1 MKFPDIKTLLQ
12 QDDNNISRDGAMNR
26 RKFLGSLATGTA
38 VALGGLV
45 LSKLTPA
52 VLAAGAASAHSP
64 AGEVTLV
71 DFTDAGKR
79 KGLVKT
85 RKVVKTEAEWK
96 KILSDDEFT
105 IARKAGTEPA
115 YSGEYFE
122 THDKGLFRC
131 RSCNNAVF
139 SSATKFDSNTGWP
152 SFWAPIAKENIW
164 TRSDT
169 SLAEKRT
176 EVLCKKCDAHL
187 GHVFE
192 DGPKPTGLRYC
203 LNSAAL
209 KFIKA

>member
-1 MKFPDIKTLLQ
+1 MKFPAAETQPK
-12 QDDNNISRDGAMNR
+12 QDDNQIALVGTMNR
-26 RKFLGSLATGTA
+26 RKFLASLATGAA
-38 VALGGLV
+38 VAVGGIA
-45 LSKLTPA
+45 LSRLAPS
-52 VLAAGAASAHSP
+52 VLAASGASAHSP

-71 DFTDAGKR
+71 DFTDSGKR
-79 KGLVKT
+79 KGLIKT
-85 RKVVKTEAEWK
+85 KKVVKTDAEWK
-96 KILSDDEFT
+96 KILTDDEFT
-105 IARKAGTEPA
+105 IARKAGTEAA

-131 RSCNNAVF
+131 RSCKNAVF
-139 SSATKFDSNTGWP
+139 SSATKFDSGTGWP

-169 SLAEKRT
+169 SLAEART

>member
-1 MKFPDIKTLLQ
+1 MKYPAIETKLRH
-12 QDDNNISRDGAMNR
+12 DDNKIALDGPMNR
-26 RKFLGSLATGTA
+26 RTFLASIATGAAAA
-38 VALGGLV
+38 VGGMV
-45 LSKLTPA
+45 LSRMAPG
-52 VLAAGAASAHSP
+52 VLAAGAASTHSP

-71 DFTDAGKR
+71 DFTDDGKR
-79 KGLVKT
+79 KGLIKT
-85 RKVVKTEAEWK
+85 KKVVKTDAEWK

-105 IARKAGTEPA
+105 IARKAGTEAA

-131 RSCNNAVF
+131 RSCGNAVF
-139 SSATKFDSNTGWP
+139 SSATKFDSGTGWP

-169 SLAEKRT
+169 SLAEART

-192 DGPKPTGLRYC
+192 DGPQPTGLRYC